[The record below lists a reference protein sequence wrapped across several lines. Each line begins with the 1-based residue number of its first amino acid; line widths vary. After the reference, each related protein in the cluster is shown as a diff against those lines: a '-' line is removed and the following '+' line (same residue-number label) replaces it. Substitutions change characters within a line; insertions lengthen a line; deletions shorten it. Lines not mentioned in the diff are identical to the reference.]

1 MVRTR
6 YQLLREEEY
15 KELMVGVIM
24 VGVFYFMV
32 TVLVSMFKLI
42 NIIKDGT
49 AVFFIQ
55 KQRKL
60 ILRRRQV
67 L

>member
-1 MVRTR
+1 MERTR

-60 ILRRRQV
+60 KLRRRQV

>member
-60 ILRRRQV
+60 KLRRRQV

>member
-6 YQLLREEEY
+6 YQLLREGEY
-15 KELMVGVIM
+15 KELMVGV
-24 VGVFYFMV
+24 FNYMV

-60 ILRRRQV
+60 KLRRRQV

>member
-1 MVRTR
+1 MERTR
-6 YQLLREEEY
+6 YQLLREEEC

-60 ILRRRQV
+60 KLRRRQV

>member
-6 YQLLREEEY
+6 YQLLREGED
-15 KELMVGVIM
+15 KELMVGV
-24 VGVFYFMV
+24 FNYMV

-60 ILRRRQV
+60 KLRRRQV